1 MRLEFNILFSGASY
15 CVDLNQAAVL
25 DYRATVEE
33 MARFFSI
40 AIDRQRRA
48 AHNKVAAPI
57 LSILR
62 EQLPTEDESA
72 LAKEARDLVTLTLIE
87 DPDWPEQFERT
98 IGLSFTAL
106 GVKND

>member
-1 MRLEFNILFSGASY
+1 MNIRFRVLATGESFAVQLKAES
-15 CVDLNQAAVL
+15 VL

-48 AHNKVAAPI
+48 GHNKVAAPI

-72 LAKEARDLVTLTLIE
+72 LAKEARDLVTITLIGE
-87 DPDWPEQFERT
+87 PDWPEQFERSIALT
-98 IGLSFTAL
+98 YTAL
-106 GVKND
+106 Q